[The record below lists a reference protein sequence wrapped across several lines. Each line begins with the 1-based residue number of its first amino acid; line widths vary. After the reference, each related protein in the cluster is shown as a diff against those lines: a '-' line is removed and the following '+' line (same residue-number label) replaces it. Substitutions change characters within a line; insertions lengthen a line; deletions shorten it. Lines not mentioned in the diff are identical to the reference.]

1 MAELRAWAG
10 SSEFRRAP
18 IRTASRRAPTSTAMP
33 VRVSQRCQEQ
43 QPNASDAWQN
53 GSAQDV
59 KSCNP
64 LGADVRRAESHTSCP
79 VPEEKRTKPMKPAG
93 SEQNPCSAVYRR
105 PYRDRVIHLLALR
118 AYKKPELL
126 ARLQR
131 DGVMQKDKGSLAK
144 ILQQVAKWNAK
155 DNSFSLKEHLFQTL
169 QTDWPGYTEIDRQ
182 NLKLI
187 LSRKLTPSQNTTNT
201 GQETSPGPSETDAPA
216 RPAQKRPLASEFS
229 SPVTSKKR
237 RIGHQHSHVQPAAG
251 GHFSSCL
258 LPSTSLF
265 PLDMSPSAGSISPCT
280 HVVQQTETFPSS
292 SVPAPAREQKE
303 IPNSNGEKNELGR
316 LKQWHRLDFDEGT
329 TKDTSIASTCSATS
343 DQPDYLRKYVA
354 IVSLEQRQRY
364 KDDFNAEYD
373 EYRNLH
379 SQIEKITKKFRQFQE
394 QWKCLTP
401 GSESHQALHH
411 RILADYQQLQQGSP
425 SYSEMKSR
433 CLYLHNK
440 LAHIQS
446 RISEFDQL

>member
-18 IRTASRRAPTSTAMP
+18 FRTASRRAPTSTAMP

-59 KSCNP
+59 KLCNP
-64 LGADVRRAESHTSCP
+64 LGAYCWDRPSLVFRDLKLEVEVSL
-79 VPEEKRTKPMKPAG
+79 
-93 SEQNPCSAVYRR
+93 SAVYRR

-187 LSRKLTPSQNTTNT
+187 LS
-201 GQETSPGPSETDAPA
+201 G
-216 RPAQKRPLASEFS
+216 
-229 SPVTSKKR
+229 
-237 RIGHQHSHVQPAAG
+237 
-251 GHFSSCL
+251 
-258 LPSTSLF
+258 
-265 PLDMSPSAGSISPCT
+265 AGSISPCT
-280 HVVQQTETFPSS
+280 HEVQQTETFPSS

>member
-10 SSEFRRAP
+10 SREFCRAP

-33 VRVSQRCQEQ
+33 VRVTQRCQEQ
-43 QPNASDAWQN
+43 QD
-53 GSAQDV
+53 
-59 KSCNP
+59 
-64 LGADVRRAESHTSCP
+64 
-79 VPEEKRTKPMKPAG
+79 KRTKPMKPAER
-93 SEQNPCSAVYRR
+93 EQNPCSAVYRR

-118 AYKKPELL
+118 TYKKPELL

-131 DGVMQKDKGSLAK
+131 DGIMQKDKGTLAK

-187 LSRKLTPSQNTTNT
+187 LSGK
-201 GQETSPGPSETDAPA
+201 
-216 RPAQKRPLASEFS
+216 
-229 SPVTSKKR
+229 
-237 RIGHQHSHVQPAAG
+237 
-251 GHFSSCL
+251 
-258 LPSTSLF
+258 
-265 PLDMSPSAGSISPCT
+265 
-280 HVVQQTETFPSS
+280 
-292 SVPAPAREQKE
+292 
-303 IPNSNGEKNELGR
+303 
-316 LKQWHRLDFDEGT
+316 
-329 TKDTSIASTCSATS
+329 
-343 DQPDYLRKYVA
+343 YLA

-364 KDDFNAEYD
+364 KDDFNAEYE

-379 SQIEKITKKFRQFQE
+379 SLIDKTTKKYRQFQE
-394 QWKCLTP
+394 QWKSLTP
-401 GSESHQALHH
+401 GSEAYQMLHH
-411 RILADYQQLQQGSP
+411 RILAEYQQLQQGSP

-446 RISEFDQL
+446 RISEYDQQ

>member
-43 QPNASDAWQN
+43 Q
-53 GSAQDV
+53 
-59 KSCNP
+59 
-64 LGADVRRAESHTSCP
+64 
-79 VPEEKRTKPMKPAG
+79 EKRTKPMKPAG
-93 SEQNPCSAVYRR
+93 SEQNPCNAVYRR

-155 DNSFSLKEHLFQTL
+155 DNSFSLKEYLFQSL

-187 LSRKLTPSQNTTNT
+187 LSGKSTPSQNTTNT
-201 GQETSPGPSETDAPA
+201 SQATSPGPSERDAPVG
-216 RPAQKRPLASEFS
+216 PAQP
-229 SPVTSKKR
+229 
-237 RIGHQHSHVQPAAG
+237 
-251 GHFSSCL
+251 
-258 LPSTSLF
+258 
-265 PLDMSPSAGSISPCT
+265 
-280 HVVQQTETFPSS
+280 TEKFPSS

-316 LKQWHRLDFDEGT
+316 LKQWHRLDFDEGIDVLVFLT
-329 TKDTSIASTCSATS
+329 PVWITEV
-343 DQPDYLRKYVA
+343 KYIA

-364 KDDFNAEYD
+364 KDDFNAEYE

-379 SQIEKITKKFRQFQE
+379 SLIGKTVKKFRQFQE

-401 GSESHQALHH
+401 GSESYQALHH

-425 SYSEMKSR
+425 RYSEMKSR